1 MQEEIRGRTRQE
13 EIAQGELVGNT
24 CPYCEEGTLADG
36 RFKGDFAILC
46 PECDT
51 PAYRTFL

>member
-1 MQEEIRGRTRQE
+1 MQQETGEQTRQE
-13 EIAQGELVGNT
+13 EIAQESLLGQD
-24 CPYCEEGTLADG
+24 CPYCEQGTLTDG

-46 PECDT
+46 PNCDT